1 MLGSGLME
9 TRSGSSGA
17 AGKETAETVRRRIM
31 EEVRDGSL
39 QPGERLG
46 SERALAERFGVSR
59 ATLRLALDALE
70 RVGTIRR
77 VPGRGGGTFVHHT
90 KIERDLSSITGLPEY
105 LRRSGYEAGTRVIS
119 ASLRPAD
126 EATARELDIEAG
138 APVYDLLRVRLANS
152 EPISLEHAALPADPI
167 PGLLDQP
174 LGGSIMDVLRSH
186 YGIVPTQV
194 VERIEV
200 VLASRD
206 EARFM
211 GVEPGTPL
219 LSVERTGSAGDL
231 RFEYSVDLFRG
242 DRTRIVTRTTG
253 STREVSHAEDGEAVE
268 VHSA

>member
-1 MLGSGLME
+1 LVDH
-9 TRSGSSGA
+9 
-17 AGKETAETVRRRIM
+17 AGKETAETVRQRIM
-31 EEVRDGSL
+31 DEVRNGSL

-77 VPGRGGGTFVHHT
+77 VPGRGGGTFVHNT
-90 KIERDLSSITGLPEY
+90 KIERDLSSLAGLPEY
-105 LRRSGYEAGTRVIS
+105 LRRSGYQAGTRVIS
-119 ASLRPAD
+119 ASIRPAD
-126 EATARELDIEAG
+126 ETTARELDIAEG

-152 EPISLEHAALPADPI
+152 EPISLEHATMPADAI
-167 PGLLDQP
+167 PGLLEQP
-174 LGGSIMDVLRSH
+174 LGGSITDLLRSE
-186 YGIVPTQV
+186 YGIEPTKAI
-194 VERIEV
+194 ERIEV
-200 VLASRD
+200 VRAGRD

-219 LSVERTGSAGDL
+219 LSVERTGWAGAL

-242 DRTRIVTRTTG
+242 DRTRIVSVTTG
-253 STREVSHAEDGEAVE
+253 ATREVSHGEDGEAVE